1 MTENAASTVSETE
14 TINTA
19 ETSQGASS
27 EPVAD
32 DSEKSDL
39 TSTSGQSDHE
49 ELMHKLA
56 EFTANT
62 ESVASIEEEL
72 KNIPQVLSEPQNEQC
87 SHSDKETGVDKNGE
101 ELENLDSD
109 HTKTGNVDTSDT
121 LNTAEIDSRTS
132 VAQSQN
138 DHAAEVQS
146 VLMTLESSSV
156 TETRTSGESQTLDD
170 HATEAQSV
178 SMTPESLSLAETRAS
193 TESETLAVKQ
203 DEPVARHD
211 VPEGLNTTEESDITE
226 ISNLSSSRENAVE
239 ESVQIL
245 SPQVTADETPTC
257 TINEDSRTSQ
267 MYPNLDSVTRE
278 SGTNILRTCPN
289 FFLHK
294 LSSMIYNV
302 SMEVN

>member
-1 MTENAASTVSETE
+1 MTENAASSVSETE

-39 TSTSGQSDHE
+39 TSTSGRSDHE

-109 HTKTGNVDTSDT
+109 HTKTGNVDTSDI

-132 VAQSQN
+132 VAQSQD

-170 HATEAQSV
+170 HAAEAQSV
-178 SMTPESLSLAETRAS
+178 SMMPESLSLAETRAS

-239 ESVQIL
+239 ENVQIL

-267 MYPNLDSVTRE
+267 MYPNLDSAARE
-278 SGTNILRTCPN
+278 SGTNILTCRTRPN
-289 FFLHK
+289 FYEWMH
-294 LSSMIYNV
+294 SA
-302 SMEVN
+302 